1 MNTILTHSKT
11 ARRGQVHTPR
21 QRREELLAEFARS
34 GLSISKFAALVGVHY
49 QTFWSWLQQDQK
61 QRTAAEPAAVAKPVR
76 FAEVVR
82 TGTALAVPLKALRV
96 LLPSGAVIEVADAA
110 QAEVAAQLL
119 KALA

>member
-1 MNTILTHSKT
+1 MTDSKT
-11 ARRGQVHTPR
+11 ARQGAMHTPR

-34 GLSISKFAALVGVHY
+34 GLSISKFAALVGVPY

-61 QRTAAEPAAVAKPVR
+61 QRTSAASASVSKPVR

-82 TGTALAVPLKALRV
+82 TGTALFAPLKALRV
-96 LLPSGAVIEVADAA
+96 LLPGGAVIEVADAA